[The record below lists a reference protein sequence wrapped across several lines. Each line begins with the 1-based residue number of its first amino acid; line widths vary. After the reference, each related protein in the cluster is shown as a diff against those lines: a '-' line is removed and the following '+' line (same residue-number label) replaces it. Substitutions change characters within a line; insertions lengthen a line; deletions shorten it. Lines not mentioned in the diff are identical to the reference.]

1 MNWIFDNHIVYG
13 DEELSV
19 DESGW
24 GNFHSPPYFYSEW
37 IFSLYATHSY
47 QVPQAKFVSIRLN
60 LEPTQ
65 R

>member
-37 IFSLYATHSY
+37 IFSLYAIHSY
-47 QVPQAKFVSIRLN
+47 QVP
-60 LEPTQ
+60 
-65 R
+65 